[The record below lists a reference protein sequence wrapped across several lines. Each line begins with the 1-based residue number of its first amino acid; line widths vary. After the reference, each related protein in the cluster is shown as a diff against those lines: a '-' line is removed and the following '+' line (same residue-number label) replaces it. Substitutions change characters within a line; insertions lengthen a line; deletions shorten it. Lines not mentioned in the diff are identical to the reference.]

1 MRFIDRMKISRK
13 LAVSFGLLIAL
24 STLVAVVTLWQVN
37 SVQVNVGR
45 AVDIF
50 RTGETLGT
58 LNDSA
63 AEQVS
68 SIRGLLLTGDRT
80 NIETYRDAVGRFD
93 SAAAALKRDLAGTES
108 APVLDSLAAAVAAW
122 QTEAAERQI
131 ELMNKPL
138 TVDEA
143 RVIEANG
150 AGQSMLDTLA
160 AGMME
165 LNGLQRANLTA
176 DVGYMTQAIYLTQIV
191 VLAGAALALLVSI
204 AAALLVSRSIAA
216 PIGALTACMAK
227 LAEGELATEV
237 PARDRVDEV
246 GVMAGTVQVF
256 KEGII
261 ENRRLE
267 EVQRAADQEKLSR
280 ANAIERL
287 IGEFDT
293 TVGNM
298 LSELSDQ
305 AGRMQNASNEMSAAA
320 EQTSQQSS
328 VVAQAAGRAGSNVQ
342 NVAAATEELTASI
355 GEITSQTQAA
365 SDQARSAA
373 SSTGRAGEVIKSLED
388 DAARIGAVI
397 QLITDIAEQTNLLAL
412 NATIEAARAGDAGK
426 GFAVVA
432 SEVKNLANQ
441 TAKATEEIRG
451 QVEAIQNQTQNAV
464 NEIRSVTD
472 VVRHLEEISSGIA
485 AAMEEQSAATQEISR
500 NVGEAA
506 NGTDEV
512 VSNISGVS
520 SAAAETGREA
530 SVVLN
535 EAQSLSQRSKEMGE
549 SVQNFLS
556 GIRAA

>member
-1 MRFIDRMKISRK
+1 MNFIDRMKISRK
-13 LAVSFGLLIAL
+13 LATSFGLLIAL
-24 STLVAVVTLWQVN
+24 SVLVAAVTLWQVT
-37 SVQVNVGR
+37 SVQHSVER
-45 AVDIF
+45 AVHIF
-50 RTGETLGT
+50 KTGETLGD
-58 LNDSA
+58 LSDA
-63 AEQVS
+63 AKVQVS
-68 SIRGLLLTGDRT
+68 SIRGLLLTGDRD
-80 NIETYRDAVGRFD
+80 NIQTYRDAAGRFD
-93 SAAAALKRDLAGTES
+93 EAAAVLKTDVAGTES
-108 APVLDSLAAAVAAW
+108 AAVLESLATAVSTWRA
-122 QTEAAERQI
+122 EAAERQI
-131 ELMNKPL
+131 KLMNKPL

-150 AGQSMLDTLA
+150 AGQGMLDTLA
-160 AGMME
+160 AKMKE
-165 LNGLQRANLTA
+165 LNDLQRANLTA
-176 DVGYMTQAIYLTQIV
+176 DVSSVNSAIYLTEIV
-191 VLAGAALALLVSI
+191 VMAGAGLALLVSI
-204 AAALLVSRSIAA
+204 AAAVLVTRSIAS

-227 LAEGELATEV
+227 LAEGDLAAEV
-237 PARDRVDEV
+237 PARGRVDEV

-267 EVQRAADQEKLSR
+267 EAQRAADQEKLTR
-280 ANAIERL
+280 AETIERL
-287 IGEFDT
+287 IGDFDT
-293 TVGNM
+293 SVGNM

-305 AGRMQNASNEMSAAA
+305 AGRMQGASNEMSAAA

-328 VVAQAAGRAGSNVQ
+328 VVAQAAERAGSNVQ

-373 SSTGRAGEVIKSLED
+373 SSTGRAGEVIKSLEG

-432 SEVKNLANQ
+432 SEVKNLASQ

-472 VVRHLEEISSGIA
+472 VVRQLEEISSGIA

-520 SAAAETGREA
+520 AAAAETGREA
-530 SVVLN
+530 AVVLN
-535 EAQSLSQRSKEMGE
+535 EAQSLSERSKAMGE
-549 SVQNFLS
+549 SVQNFLA

>member
-1 MRFIDRMKISRK
+1 MNFIDSMKISRK
-13 LAVSFGLLIAL
+13 LATSFGVLIAL
-24 STLVAVVTLWQVN
+24 SVLVAAVTLWQVS
-37 SVQVNVGR
+37 SVQVSVDR
-45 AVDIF
+45 AVNIF
-50 RTGETLGT
+50 KTGETLGELT
-58 LNDSA
+58 DSA
-63 AEQVS
+63 KEQVS
-68 SIRGLLLTGDRT
+68 SIRGLLLTGDRV
-80 NIETYRDAVGRFD
+80 NIETYREAAGRFD
-93 SAAAALKRDLAGTES
+93 QAAAALETDLSGTES
-108 APVLDSLAAAVAAW
+108 APILDALVTAVSTW
-122 QTEAAERQI
+122 RTQAAERQI
-131 ELMNKPL
+131 GLMNQPL

-150 AGQSMLDTLA
+150 AGQDMLDTLA
-160 AGMME
+160 IKMGE
-165 LNGLQRANLTA
+165 LNGMQSANLTA
-176 DVGYMTQAIYLTQIV
+176 DVSTMTDAISLTTIV
-191 VLAGAALALLVSI
+191 VLAGAGLALLVSI
-204 AAALLVSRSIAA
+204 FAALLVTRSVAK
-216 PIGALTACMAK
+216 PIGDLTDCMAQ
-227 LAEGELATEV
+227 LADGNLSAEV

-246 GVMAGTVQVF
+246 GSMAKTVQVF
-256 KEGII
+256 KDGII
-261 ENRRLE
+261 EARRLE
-267 EVQRAADQEKLSR
+267 EVQRAADQEKLTR
-280 ANAIERL
+280 AETIERL

-293 TVGNM
+293 AVGKM

-305 AGRMQNASNEMSAAA
+305 AGRMQGASNEMSAAA

-328 VVAQAAGRAGSNVQ
+328 VVAQAAQRAGSNVQ

-355 GEITSQTQAA
+355 SEITSQTQAA

-373 SSTGRAGEVIKSLED
+373 ASTSRAGEVIKSLEG

-432 SEVKNLANQ
+432 SEVKNLASQ

-451 QVEAIQNQTQNAV
+451 QVEAIQSQTQNAV
-464 NEIRSVTD
+464 NEIASVTD
-472 VVRHLEEISSGIA
+472 VVRQLEEISSGIA
-485 AAMEEQSAATQEISR
+485 AAMEEQSAATHEISR

-530 SVVLN
+530 AVVLE
-535 EAQSLSQRSKEMGE
+535 EAQGLSARSKDMGQ
-549 SVQNFLS
+549 SVQGFLS